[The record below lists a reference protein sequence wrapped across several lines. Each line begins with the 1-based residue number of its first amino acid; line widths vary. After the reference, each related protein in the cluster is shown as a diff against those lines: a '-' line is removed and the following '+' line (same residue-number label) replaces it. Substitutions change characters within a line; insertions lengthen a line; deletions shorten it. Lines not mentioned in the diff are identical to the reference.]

1 MFNTAIIRSVYGKE
15 FREFSQD
22 TRTLMIVFLVPLL
35 LIPIITLATY
45 STNIEVSENQQ
56 RRGVIANDCQ
66 QIPTEILAT
75 TRCVTPSEKAS
86 VMQQVK
92 TSELNSLLD
101 LTTKELYLANAALTS
116 EQYLKNIE
124 RDFLSLQYS
133 DSTYYQVID
142 LKSEESIVNVIGTSL
157 ANVLVM
163 LIITFSFVGAVN
175 FGIDTTTGEKER
187 GSFGLYAEFKEN
199 LTSIFAG
206 KLAFT
211 SFCSAL
217 SALLGIVGI
226 TLSIVAVEHFY
237 GDTASLTQSESE
249 KVTAFFNYV
258 QMLSLQDVLV
268 VLLYLIP
275 CVVLISS
282 LVNLFGCIAKNMKE
296 AKMLSLVLIIL
307 IVTLTKVD
315 LGDGNFFYTA
325 FIPVLNV
332 FTGVNNALTQSVDY
346 SHLVVSILV
355 NISICINNLFDIKK
369 LIIKEK
375 I

>member
-22 TRTLMIVFLVPLL
+22 TRTLLIVFLVPLL

-45 STNIEVSENQQ
+45 STNIEVNDNQQ
-56 RRGVIANDCQ
+56 RRAVVSTDCQ
-66 QIPTEILAT
+66 TIPQDILAT
-75 TRCVTPSEKAS
+75 TRCIAPSEKPSALK
-86 VMQQVK
+86 QVE
-92 TSELNSLLD
+92 TAELNSLLD
-101 LTTKELYLANAALTS
+101 LSANELYLANAALTS

-124 RDFLSLQYS
+124 RDFLSLQYRGELA
-133 DSTYYQVID
+133 YQVID
-142 LKSEESIVNVIGTSL
+142 MHSEQSIVSVIGTSL

-187 GSFGLYAEFKEN
+187 GSFSLYAEFKEN

-217 SALLGIVGI
+217 SAVLGIAGI
-226 TLSIVAVEHFY
+226 TISIVAVEHFY
-237 GDTASLTQSESE
+237 GDTTSLTQSESE

-258 QMLSLQDVLV
+258 QMLNIPDVLV

-275 CVVLISS
+275 CVLLISS
-282 LVNLFGCIAKNMKE
+282 MVNLFGCIAKNMKE

-315 LGDGNFFYTA
+315 LGESNFFYTA

-346 SHLVVSILV
+346 GHLAVSILV
-355 NISICINNLFDIKK
+355 NVSVCINNLFDIKK